1 MIRLALFACI
11 LLSVAFLALASF
23 IADADMERCEQ
34 KFSHASCAS
43 MLLR

>member
-23 IADADMERCEQ
+23 IADADMRRCEVSRS
-34 KFSHASCAS
+34 FDACANL
-43 MLLR
+43 LLR